1 MFKSNQKS
9 YFRNFFEF
17 FEGTQKF
24 QNNFS
29 PYTVYEILPGF
40 LT

>member
-17 FEGTQKF
+17 FEGTQKI
-24 QNNFS
+24 
-29 PYTVYEILPGF
+29 PE
-40 LT
+40 